1 MAANGHDSEGPARDP
16 DEGSRG
22 AADLRAALGE
32 LREQIFLLETL
43 MDTIPDSIYFKD
55 RDSLFTRV
63 NRYTAVRLGVSDP
76 AQVIGKSDFDFF
88 TAEHAEQAFRDE
100 QEIVRNGKPIV
111 GLEEK
116 ETLPDGGIRWVS
128 TTKMPLRDTNGR
140 IIGTFGIS
148 RDITEKKRAEE
159 QLERQAFYDLL
170 TQLPNRRLFLNRL
183 GHVFARSRRV
193 DAEKLLFAVVYLDVD
208 RFKGINDG
216 LGHQAGDELLI
227 QIARRLE
234 KCVRP
239 SDTLARLGGDEFTVL
254 LEDIHGVDDA
264 AGVADRI
271 HKAMT
276 APFDLSGTTIHSSVS
291 LGIAFSGTGYE
302 RPDDILRDADTAMY
316 RAKANGR
323 SRYEVFEPG
332 MRQEAGERQ
341 G

>member
-1 MAANGHDSEGPARDP
+1 MSGRGP
-16 DEGSRG
+16 
-22 AADLRAALGE
+22 LRE

-55 RDSLFTRV
+55 RDSKFTRV
-63 NRYTAVRLGVSDP
+63 NRYTAVRFGISDP
-76 AQVIGKSDFDFF
+76 AQLIGKTDFDFF
-88 TAEHAEQAFRDE
+88 TAEHAQQAFRDE
-100 QEIVRNGKPIV
+100 QEIIRSGKPLV

-116 ETLPDGGIRWVS
+116 ETLPGGGIRWVS
-128 TTKMPLRDTNGR
+128 TTKMPLRDSNGT

-183 GHVFARSRRV
+183 QHVFLRARR
-193 DAEKLLFAVVYLDVD
+193 AEAQELPFAVIYLDVD
-208 RFKGINDG
+208 RFKAINDG

-254 LEDIHGVDDA
+254 LEDLHGTADA

-271 HKAMT
+271 HKTMAT
-276 APFDLSGTTIHSSVS
+276 PFELGETLIHSTVS
-291 LGIAFSGTGYE
+291 LGVAFGGARYE

-323 SRYEVFEPG
+323 SRYEMFVPG
-332 MRQEAGERQ
+332 MRQEAERQ
-341 G
+341 C

>member
-1 MAANGHDSEGPARDP
+1 MWDTGGEGGRVAV
-16 DEGSRG
+16 
-22 AADLRAALGE
+22 DLRAALRE
-32 LREQIFLLETL
+32 LREEIFLLETL

-55 RDSLFTRV
+55 RESRFTRV

-76 AQVIGKSDFDFF
+76 AQVVGKTDFDFF
-88 TAEHAEQAFRDE
+88 TTEHAEQAFRDE
-100 QEIVRNGKPIV
+100 QQIVRSGKPIV

-116 ETLPDGGIRWVS
+116 ETLPGGAIRWVS
-128 TTKMPLRDTNGR
+128 TTKMPLRDTNGT

-170 TQLPNRRLFLNRL
+170 TQLPNRRMFLSRL
-183 GHVFARSRRV
+183 EHAFLRAERA
-193 DAEKLLFAVVYLDVD
+193 DAHELRFAVIYLDVD
-208 RFKGINDG
+208 RFKVINDG
-216 LGHQAGDELLI
+216 LGHQAGDELLL

-239 SDTLARLGGDEFTVL
+239 SDTLARLGGDEFTLL

-264 AGVADRI
+264 ARVADRI
-271 HKAMT
+271 LNSMA
-276 APFDLSGTTIHSSVS
+276 APFELAKTQIHSTVS
-291 LGIAFSGTGYE
+291 LGIAFSGAGYE

-323 SRYEVFEPG
+323 SRCEVFEPG
-332 MRQEAGERQ
+332 MRQVAARAQ

>member
-1 MAANGHDSEGPARDP
+1 MAANGHDGD
-16 DEGSRG
+16 G
-22 AADLRAALGE
+22 AMLRE
-32 LREQIFLLETL
+32 LREEIFLLETL

-55 RDSLFTRV
+55 LDSKFTRV

-76 AQVIGKSDFDFF
+76 AQLIGKSDFDFF

-100 QEIVRNGKPIV
+100 QEIIRSGRPLV

-116 ETLPDGGIRWVS
+116 ETLPDGAIRWVS
-128 TTKMPLRDTNGR
+128 TTKMPLRDSNGA

-183 GHVFARSRRV
+183 EHVFLRARRAEV
-193 DAEKLLFAVVYLDVD
+193 EKLFFAVIYLDVD
-208 RFKGINDG
+208 RFKAINDG

-254 LEDIHGVDDA
+254 LEDIHDPGDA
-264 AGVADRI
+264 ARVADRI
-271 HKAMT
+271 HDTMA
-276 APFDLSGTTIHSSVS
+276 APFEVGGTQIHSTVS
-291 LGIAFSGTGYE
+291 LGIACGGVHRE

-323 SRYEVFEPG
+323 SRYELFEPG
-332 MRQEAGERQ
+332 MRQGADRQ